1 MRFETKQPNRDTCP
15 PGLLLVADLLARVP
29 ERKRD
34 LIDHEIK
41 KRERE
46 RLMSHETR
54 QLLSWHPLHTT
65 KTVLLF
71 GVHSFIL
78 AWVVGLLASLGRSYV
93 ALQTTTIEIPL
104 PLVKDIVFNL
114 GSFVPTSTSL
124 GLASQLPAWSFRDAL
139 VVGLIVSLVVAAEK
153 VVFAALQWDRVK
165 KLKASMSELDQEM
178 ASLKAWKKETG

>member
-1 MRFETKQPNRDTCP
+1 M
-15 PGLLLVADLLARVP
+15 ADLLTRVP
-29 ERKRD
+29 ERRRD

-46 RLMSHETR
+46 RLLIHETR

-65 KTVLLF
+65 KTVLLY

-78 AWVVGLLASLGRSYV
+78 AWVIGLLASLGRSYV
-93 ALQTTTIEIPL
+93 TLQTTTIEIPL

-139 VVGLIVSLVVAAEK
+139 VVGLIVSLVVTAEK
-153 VVFAALQWDRVK
+153 VIFAALQWRRVK
-165 KLKASMSELDQEM
+165 ILKAAMTELEHE
-178 ASLKAWKKETG
+178 AAVLKEWRKEA